1 MMLKYNEFILEYK
14 ERMTPSQDIEDFS
27 DLYIDKVADKIGTKV
42 IKKLGRGS
50 FGIAYLT
57 KDNKVLKVTTDHNEA
72 KNILILKDKKLK
84 HFLNYYDIFSLSL
97 DGKDFEEMKPQDLK
111 FKYSYPKVKVY
122 FIVMDYIKT
131 VDGWKEIMWD
141 LLSRDFFNKYV
152 EPENFMKWVR
162 DKIRYSDDYGVTEE
176 YYKDNVIPYFEDM
189 INNQRDEMIDEGR
202 KLGITFKD
210 AHGGNLGERKDGT
223 LVYFDVGYAD
233 TITDMDT
240 RSPTDQF
247 WGSKPDLK
255 DIRKVDLVNDFKK
268 IKKMITSKYKKDT
281 PILVGKVV
289 SDISKLLGVN
299 KVKAYKY
306 LRDEAWSYKNKMNS
320 SDRNNLGNF
329 EYPIYFVY
337 KPKNKEW
344 EDMLDDNGDYKDY
357 SNNKKPYIDPS
368 WKRKVL
374 DSEIFMTWTENYEK
388 IEI

>member
-1 MMLKYNEFILEYK
+1 MLKYNEFILEYK
-14 ERMTPSQDIEDFS
+14 ERRTPSQDIEDFS
-27 DLYIDKVADKIGTKV
+27 DLYIDRVADKLNTKI
-42 IKKLGRGS
+42 IKKLGIGS

-72 KNILILKDKKLK
+72 KNILILKDKKFK
-84 HFLNYYDIFSLSL
+84 HFLNYYDVFSLSL

-111 FKYSYPKVKVY
+111 YKYNYPKIKVY
-122 FIVMDYIKT
+122 FILMDYVKPLE
-131 VDGWKEIMWD
+131 GWKEIMWD
-141 LLSRDFFNKYV
+141 LLSREFFNKYT
-152 EPENFMKWVR
+152 EPENFLKWVR
-162 DKIRYSDDYGVTEE
+162 DKIRYSDDYGVTED

-189 INNQRDEMIDEGR
+189 INNQRNEMIEEGR
-202 KLGITFKD
+202 KLGISFKD

-240 RSPTDQF
+240 DT
-247 WGSKPDLK
+247 KPDLK
-255 DIRKVDLVNDFKK
+255 DIRKVDLENDFKK
-268 IKKMITSKYKKDT
+268 VKNMIISKYKKDT
-281 PILVGKVV
+281 PVLVRKVV
-289 SDISKLLGVN
+289 SDISNLLGIN

-320 SDRNNLGNF
+320 TFFRNNLDNL

-344 EDMLDDNGDYKDY
+344 EDMLDDSGGYKDLIRF
-357 SNNKKPYIDPS
+357 NVEHNKKPHIDPS

-374 DSEIFMTWTENYEK
+374 DSEIFMVWTENYEK